1 MSIDGGI
8 SLMAYEILVLSIA
21 LPVGAV
27 TAIVNLA
34 VGMGVLL
41 TGFGMCMEAE
51 EYGRSQG

>member
-1 MSIDGGI
+1 
-8 SLMAYEILVLSIA
+8 MAYEILVLSIA